1 MKKMKITIIMI
12 IVLILMVGGIFG
24 INYLNRVKKYQDKVA
39 NTKINDIDISKK
51 ENGEYFGEYDVD
63 LVAAK
68 VKVNIKDGKIDNI
81 ELINHKTDKGKKA
94 EKIIDTVVEK
104 NSLKVDT
111 VSGATNSS
119 KVILKAIEKALE
131 E

>member
-51 ENGEYFGEYDVD
+51 ENGDYFGEFDVD

-68 VKVNIKDGKIDNI
+68 VKVNIKDGKIDDI

>member
-12 IVLILMVGGIFG
+12 IVLILIVGGIFG

-51 ENGEYFGEYDVD
+51 EDGEYFGEYDVD

>member
-51 ENGEYFGEYDVD
+51 EDGEYFGEYDVD

>member
-68 VKVNIKDGKIDNI
+68 VKVNIKDGKIDDI